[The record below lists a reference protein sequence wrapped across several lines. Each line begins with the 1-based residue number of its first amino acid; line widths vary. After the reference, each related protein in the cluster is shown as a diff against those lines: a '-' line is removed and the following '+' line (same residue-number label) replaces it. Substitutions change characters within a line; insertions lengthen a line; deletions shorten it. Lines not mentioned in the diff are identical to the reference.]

1 MMPAMANTL
10 QTIKAVIRQT
20 VSGFGDDEAMT
31 RAAALAFYTALSFA
45 PMLVL
50 SLWLVSM
57 FDADLQ
63 SRFTEGLTELVG
75 EQAAGTADL
84 VIENARDRPDIGN
97 IAGLVSIGV
106 TLFAASMV
114 FAQLQHALNRIW
126 GVQPQPRR
134 AWLGW
139 LRSRA
144 QAAGLLLTL
153 VLLLVISFAVSAL
166 IAVFIPEHF
175 LLWRGIEAGLSFAVF
190 VAVFACIYKVLP
202 DALITWR
209 QALLGAVLTAALF
222 AVGKFGIG
230 LYLDHSNVG
239 GAYGPAGGVVVLLV
253 WVYYS
258 GVIVLLGAELTHA
271 VTAARGE
278 PIVPC
283 GHAQTVRRI
292 EEVEPGPA
300 PAKTPASASAAST
313 ADHVETP
320 PGDSS
325 ATSDPAIPAI
335 THDRPDRA
343 T

>member
-1 MMPAMANTL
+1 MMPAMAKTL

-63 SRFTEGLTELVG
+63 ARLTDGLAELVG

-84 VIENARDRPDIGN
+84 VIENARNRPGVGN

-106 TLFAASMV
+106 TLFAASAV

-126 GVQPQPRR
+126 GVRPQPRR

-166 IAVFIPEHF
+166 IAVFIPGHV

-202 DALITWR
+202 DALISWR

-222 AVGKFGIG
+222 AAGKLGIG
-230 LYLDHSNVG
+230 LYLDHSDVG

-271 VTAARGE
+271 VAAARGE
-278 PIVPC
+278 PILARE
-283 GHAQTVRRI
+283 HAQTVRRTGT
-292 EEVEPGPA
+292 VEAVPESP
-300 PAKTPASASAAST
+300 PT
-313 ADHVETP
+313 ADGPTAIARADEGAGTHA
-320 PGDSS
+320 GRRAD
-325 ATSDPAIPAI
+325 ATA
-335 THDRPDRA
+335 PDEGRGA
-343 T
+343 G

>member
-1 MMPAMANTL
+1 MASSL

-63 SRFTEGLTELVG
+63 TRLTEGLSDLVG

-84 VIENARDRPDIGN
+84 VIENARDRPGVGN
-97 IAGLVSIGV
+97 VAGLVSIGV
-106 TLFAASMV
+106 TLFAASLV
-114 FAQLQHALNRIW
+114 FTQLQQALNRIW
-126 GVQPQPRR
+126 GVRPQPRR

-153 VLLLVISFAVSAL
+153 VLLLVVSFAISAL
-166 IAVFIPEHF
+166 IAVFIPEHVLF
-175 LLWRGIEAGLSFAVF
+175 WRGIEAGMSFAVF

-202 DALITWR
+202 DALISWR

-222 AVGKFGIG
+222 VAGKFGIG

-239 GAYGPAGGVVVLLV
+239 GAYGPAGGIVVLLV

-258 GVIVLLGAELTHA
+258 GIIVLLGAELTHA
-271 VTAARGE
+271 VAAARGV
-278 PIVPC
+278 PILAC
-283 GHAQTVRRI
+283 EHAQKVQHVETVAP
-292 EEVEPGPA
+292 EPV
-300 PAKTPASASAAST
+300 AAST
-313 ADHVETP
+313 DADLA
-320 PGDSS
+320 
-325 ATSDPAIPAI
+325 ATQERTAALATAERS
-335 THDRPDRA
+335 DRPDSPAPDPA
-343 T
+343 TAPDSRRHPG

>member
-1 MMPAMANTL
+1 MASTL
-10 QTIKAVIRQT
+10 QTIKAVIRET

-63 SRFTEGLTELVG
+63 SRLTRGLTELVG

-84 VIENARDRPDIGN
+84 VIENARNRPDIGN
-97 IAGLVSIGV
+97 LAGLVSIGV
-106 TLFAASMV
+106 TLFAASLV

-153 VLLLVISFAVSAL
+153 VLLLVVSFAISAL
-166 IAVFIPEHF
+166 IAVFIPEHV
-175 LLWRGIEAGLSFAVF
+175 LLWRGIEAAMSFAVF

-202 DALITWR
+202 DALISWR
-209 QALLGAVLTAALF
+209 QALLGAVLTAVLF
-222 AVGKFGIG
+222 VAGKFGIG

-253 WVYYS
+253 WVYYT
-258 GVIVLLGAELTHA
+258 GIIVLLGAELTHA

-278 PIVPC
+278 PILPC
-283 GHAQTVRRI
+283 EHAQAVRR
-292 EEVEPGPA
+292 VETGGSDPVPDGPGAAA
-300 PAKTPASASAAST
+300 PGST
-313 ADHVETP
+313 ATVHGTAVP
-320 PGDSS
+320 PRG
-325 ATSDPAIPAI
+325 ARGGAGPGAEGTTGAG
-335 THDRPDRA
+335 RR
-343 T
+343 